1 MKTLHLDIEY
11 DYNFTLFGVV
21 SSCRDYKMAWS
32 LNKILELN
40 LVRQRD
46 LCYMMP
52 GREQLLISNYEHSD
66 EHSLVRL
73 FRNKALGT
81 STLKKPFLLPE
92 IKEYD
97 YVLQITGALQHFLYP
112 QELIGTLQRL
122 TLIQYAKQF
131 DPLTLKF
138 KENLLF

>member
-1 MKTLHLDIEY
+1 
-11 DYNFTLFGVV
+11 
-21 SSCRDYKMAWS
+21 MAWS
-32 LNKILELN
+32 LNRLLGLN
-40 LVRQRD
+40 LVRQQD
-46 LCYMMP
+46 LCYTMP
-52 GREQLLISNYEHSD
+52 DREQLVISNYEHSD
-66 EHSLVRL
+66 EHSIVRL

-97 YVLQITGALQHFLYP
+97 YVLQITGALQQFLHP
-112 QELIGTLQRL
+112 QELVGRLQRL
-122 TLIQYAKQF
+122 PLIQYVKQF

>member
-11 DYNFTLFGVV
+11 DFGFALYGLV

-32 LNKILELN
+32 LNRLLGLN
-40 LVRQRD
+40 LTRQPD
-46 LCYMMP
+46 LCYDMP
-52 GREQLLISNYEHSD
+52 DRQKLLIAHFEYSDDHSI
-66 EHSLVRL
+66 VRL

-81 STLKKPFLLPE
+81 SLVKKPFMLPD

-97 YVLQITGALQHFLYP
+97 YVLQITGVLQEYLNP
-112 QELIGTLQRL
+112 PELIGKLQRL
-122 TLIQYAKQF
+122 NLIQYTKQF
-131 DPLTLKF
+131 DPLTLKY